1 MNFTV
6 GFHSGKG
13 GKKYYLHFLCSDPPE
28 GVYIA
33 LATGEKF
40 KICQYGWW
48 DHSLALGEHTFLVYC
63 TSIQKCYSIVYT
75 VQCTVYS
82 TLFVQLRA
90 DLGIVIL
97 LIYQYRIHRVV
108 YRHSDQSVE
117 RPRAE
122 IRTRDGGS
130 SGRDTIT
137 TRSPHHSG
145 VVTQH
150 CERFQI
156 RSRTLQNF

>member
-1 MNFTV
+1 MNPLLQKYSIEMNFTV

-40 KICQYGWW
+40 KICEYGWW

-63 TSIQKCYSIVYT
+63 TSIQKCYTIVYT
-75 VQCTVYS
+75 VQCKVYS

-97 LIYQYRIHRVV
+97 LIY
-108 YRHSDQSVE
+108 
-117 RPRAE
+117 
-122 IRTRDGGS
+122 
-130 SGRDTIT
+130 
-137 TRSPHHSG
+137 
-145 VVTQH
+145 
-150 CERFQI
+150 
-156 RSRTLQNF
+156 